1 MIFGAI
7 VAGGVGNRMNLSGLP
22 KQFLPLGKSQKPI
35 IIHTLEKFLICEK
48 LDFIYLG
55 INKDWLGYAEELLD
69 KYDIDKKKVF
79 IVPGGADRNLTI
91 LNIIEAIEKNHGE
104 SKEHIIVTHDAVR
117 PFVTLRML
125 NENIEA
131 AKECGACD
139 TVTPAIDT
147 IIESKDGKF
156 ISSVPQRSFMYQGQ
170 TPQTFNMSELKRLYN
185 DLTEEEKSIL
195 TDACKIFT
203 FRNKPV
209 KMVQGDAFNIKITT
223 VSDYKIAE
231 VIIGGNL
238 CD

>member
-139 TVTPAIDT
+139 TVTSAIDT

-231 VIIGGNL
+231 AIIGGNL

>member
-139 TVTPAIDT
+139 TVTSAIDT

-209 KMVQGDAFNIKITT
+209 KMIQGDAFNIKITT

-231 VIIGGNL
+231 AIIGGNL

>member
-1 MIFGAI
+1 M
-7 VAGGVGNRMNLSGLP
+7 
-22 KQFLPLGKSQKPI
+22 
-35 IIHTLEKFLICEK
+35 
-48 LDFIYLG
+48 G

-231 VIIGGNL
+231 AIIGGNL

>member
-156 ISSVPQRSFMYQGQ
+156 ISSVPQRNFMYQGQ

-231 VIIGGNL
+231 AIIGGNL

>member
-170 TPQTFNMSELKRLYN
+170 TPQTFNISELKRLYN

-231 VIIGGNL
+231 AIIGGNL

>member
-48 LDFIYLG
+48 LDFIHLG

-231 VIIGGNL
+231 AIIGGNL

>member
-170 TPQTFNMSELKRLYN
+170 TPQTFNISELKRLYN

-209 KMVQGDAFNIKITT
+209 KMIQGDAFNIKITT

-231 VIIGGNL
+231 AIIGGNL

>member
-69 KYDIDKKKVF
+69 KYDIDKNKVF

-117 PFVTLRML
+117 PFVTLRMI

-139 TVTPAIDT
+139 TVTSAIDT

-231 VIIGGNL
+231 AIIGGNL

>member
-22 KQFLPLGKSQKPI
+22 KQFLPLGESQKPI

-69 KYDIDKKKVF
+69 KYNINKNKVF
-79 IVPGGADRNLTI
+79 VVSGGDDRNLTI
-91 LNIIEAIEKNHGE
+91 LNVIEAIEKNHGQSE
-104 SKEHIIVTHDAVR
+104 EHIIVTHDAVR
-117 PFVTLRML
+117 PFLTLRMI

-139 TVTPAIDT
+139 TVVCSVDT
-147 IIESKDGKF
+147 IIESRDGKF
-156 ISSVPQRSFMYQGQ
+156 ISSVPQRSFMYHGQ

-185 DLTEEEKSIL
+185 DLTEEEKSRL
-195 TDACKIFT
+195 TDTCTIFS

-209 KMVQGDAFNIKITT
+209 KMVKGDTFNIKITT
-223 VSDYKIAE
+223 ISDYKIAE
-231 VIIGGNL
+231 AIIGGNL

>member
-231 VIIGGNL
+231 AIIGGNL